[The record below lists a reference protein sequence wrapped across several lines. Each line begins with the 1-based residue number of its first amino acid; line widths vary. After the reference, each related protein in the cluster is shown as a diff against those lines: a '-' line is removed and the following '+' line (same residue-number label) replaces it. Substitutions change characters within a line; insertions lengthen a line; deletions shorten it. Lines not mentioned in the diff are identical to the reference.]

1 VAEALMGRGSSTL
14 ILLVVALGLG
24 GYLYFFEAE
33 RPVADPD
40 AKTPVFT
47 YDAAKINQI
56 EIKSSGGEITA
67 LRKGANDTWTIVKP
81 IEAPADRNAV
91 SDIVTNLSK
100 VEEQRVVDENA
111 ADLKTYGLAEPRV
124 EVTFHVEGEKEP
136 KRILIGEETPTS
148 SGTYAKLPN
157 GNRVFLVDSGL
168 QTAVNKPTFDFR
180 DKAALSFD
188 QTKVTSLELVSASQ
202 TIRLE
207 KSDNE
212 WNLVKPVQAPADF
225 VSVNGVLGQLQSAQ
239 MTALKERPEEIKDL
253 KPYGLDKPVVVA
265 TLGMGGTSMKFELGK
280 EADTGSVWGR
290 DPARP
295 AVFSINNGVAMEL
308 QKRVEDFRRK
318 EVFDFRPFNTTRFE
332 ITRGKET
339 RAFERVKG
347 TGENAVDTWKQVAPS
362 TKTVDSSN
370 LEGALLDFSNLRA
383 ESFVATAGAATGHNN
398 PAAVVVV
405 KFDDG
410 KKEERVAFGTAG
422 SSVFATRADQPGA
435 LKLEPGKYED
445 AIKKLD
451 ALP

>member
-1 VAEALMGRGSSTL
+1 MGRTGSTL
-14 ILLVVALGLG
+14 ILLVIALGLG
-24 GYLYFFEAE
+24 GYLYFFESE

-40 AKTPVFT
+40 AKTPVFN
-47 YDAAKINQI
+47 YDAAKINQV
-56 EIKSSGGEITA
+56 EIKSSGGDVTA

-81 IEAPADRNAV
+81 VDAPADRNSI
-91 SDIVTNLSK
+91 SDVVTNLSK
-100 VEEQRVVDENA
+100 LDEQRVVDENA

-124 EVTFHVEGEKEP
+124 DVTFHVDGEKEP
-136 KRILIGEETPTS
+136 KRILLGEETPAS

-157 GNRVFLVDSGL
+157 SNRVFLVDTAL
-168 QTAVNKPTFDFR
+168 QAAVDKPTFDFR

-207 KSDNE
+207 KSENE
-212 WNLVKPVQAPADF
+212 WKLVKPVQAPADF

-239 MTALKERPEEIKDL
+239 MTALKDRPEDLKDL
-253 KPYGLDKPVVVA
+253 KQYGLDKPVVVA
-265 TLGMGGTSMKFELGK
+265 TLGMGATSMKFELGK

-290 DPARP
+290 DPARA

-308 QKRVEDFRRK
+308 KKRVEDFRRK

-347 TGENAVDTWKQVAPS
+347 TGDNAVDTWKQVAPAA
-362 TKTVDSSN
+362 KTVDSSN

-383 ESFVATAGAATGHNN
+383 ESFVATAGAATGHSN
-398 PAAVVVV
+398 PAAVIVV

-410 KKEERVAFGTAG
+410 KKEERVVFGTSG

-445 AIKKLD
+445 AVKKLD